1 MKGVGRARRREL
13 RELRALQASCSAH
26 VEYLDSMLHL
36 AEIRD
41 IRTLCT
47 AVGILRGRQ
56 IQLEALP
63 LKPPQSGLWIAGAQ
77 RDYIFYAR
85 DASPLHCEHI
95 VLHELAHLLRNHP
108 PLVDEEAESLQ
119 LSWFPL
125 LDIEAIREAL
135 DTALGRSRYDV
146 VQERE
151 AELLATLLEQ
161 RWRERRDER
170 SDTADDGASR
180 PALRWLRALEGSDEH
195 GENDAHSEHD

>member
-1 MKGVGRARRREL
+1 MRDERES
-13 RELRALQASCSAH
+13 ENFANRALQASCSAH
-26 VEYLDSMLHL
+26 VEYLDRMLHL
-36 AEIRD
+36 SEIRD

-47 AVGILRGRQ
+47 AVGILRERP
-56 IQLEALP
+56 IRIEALP

-108 PLVDEEAESLQ
+108 PLLDEEAESLQ

-125 LDIEAIREAL
+125 VDIDAIREAL
-135 DTALGRSRYDV
+135 DTALSRSRYGV

-170 SDTADDGASR
+170 GAPANTDASL
-180 PALRWLRALEGSDEH
+180 PALRWLRALEGADDQHEH
-195 GENDAHSEHD
+195 DAHREHD

>member
-1 MKGVGRARRREL
+1 MRESVKC
-13 RELRALQASCSAH
+13 ALQASCSAH

-47 AVGILRGRQ
+47 AVGILRGRP
-56 IQLEALP
+56 IRIEALP

-95 VLHELAHLLRNHP
+95 VLHELAHLLRNHLP
-108 PLVDEEAESLQ
+108 RLDEEADSLR
-119 LSWFPL
+119 LSWFPMV
-125 LDIEAIREAL
+125 DIEAIREAL
-135 DTALGRSRYDV
+135 DTALSRSGYDV

-170 SDTADDGASR
+170 ADAAATGTSP
-180 PALRWLRALEGSDEH
+180 PALRWLRALEGADDQDEH
-195 GENDAHSEHD
+195 DENDAHHEHGDHD